1 MSELHET
8 QVKILE
14 MQIKQMELEGE
25 MTKLEIAKYQRIS
38 DEVAAS
44 KQPAPQPK
52 RRRSI
57 GELVNEFKSRF
68 GGG

>member
-44 KQPAPQPK
+44 KQPHHAPKK
-52 RRRSI
+52 RRSL
-57 GELVNEFKSRF
+57 GELLSEFKSRF

>member
-38 DEVAAS
+38 DEVAAGE
-44 KQPAPQPK
+44 QPQPKPK